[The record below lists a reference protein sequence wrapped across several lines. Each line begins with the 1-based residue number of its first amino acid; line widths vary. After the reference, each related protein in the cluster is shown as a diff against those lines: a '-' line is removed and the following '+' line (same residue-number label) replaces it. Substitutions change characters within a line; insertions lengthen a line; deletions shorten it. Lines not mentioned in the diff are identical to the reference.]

1 MEKIEKI
8 LDKIRPSLQMDGGN
22 VEFVS
27 FDEKSGQVK
36 IKLQGT
42 CAHCPISDFTLKNLI
57 EQELKNAIPEIN
69 SVEAV

>member
-8 LDKIRPSLQMDGGN
+8 LDKIRPALQMDGGN
-22 VEFVS
+22 VDLVS
-27 FDEKSGQVK
+27 FDEKTGVVK
-36 IKLQGT
+36 IKLQGA

-57 EQELKNAIPEIN
+57 DQELKSAMPEIK

>member
-8 LDKIRPSLQMDGGN
+8 LDKIRPALQMDGGN
-22 VEFVS
+22 VELVS

-36 IKLQGT
+36 IKLQGA

-57 EQELKNAIPEIN
+57 EQELKNAMPEIN